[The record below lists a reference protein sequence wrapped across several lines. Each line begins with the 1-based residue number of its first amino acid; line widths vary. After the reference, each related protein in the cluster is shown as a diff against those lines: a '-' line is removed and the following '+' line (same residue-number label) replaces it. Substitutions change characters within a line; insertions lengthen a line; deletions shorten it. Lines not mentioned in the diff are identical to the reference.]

1 MSVLSSRSLPIL
13 SSASRGSF
21 DPGFFST
28 TLRILLIGSFTILA
42 ACNRRPQ
49 PESVFDLGDL
59 SRKDASRARAECKLE
74 AEKAAMRAKNSVTA
88 GENWQTIFILCME
101 AKGARYLGTTD
112 GSLDVKGK
120 PV

>member
-1 MSVLSSRSLPIL
+1 MS
-13 SSASRGSF
+13 
-21 DPGFFST
+21 
-28 TLRILLIGSFTILA
+28 
-42 ACNRRPQ
+42 Q
-49 PESVFDLGDL
+49 
-59 SRKDASRARAECKLE
+59 KDASRARAECKFE

-112 GSLDVKGK
+112 EFPNVKRK

>member
-1 MSVLSSRSLPIL
+1 MNVLSRRSLSVS
-13 SSASRGSF
+13 SSASRGLF
-21 DPGFFST
+21 DPGFFSAA
-28 TLRILLIGSFTILA
+28 LRILLIGSFTILA

-101 AKGARYLGTTD
+101 AKGARHLGTTD
-112 GSLDVKGK
+112 GSLDVRRK